1 MTRGTLG
8 WIETGD
14 FDKVPPDL
22 RFSPGRPQYSRL
34 QIQIYRPKYA
44 NGDLKGA
51 SKLITGSL
59 EYQYN
64 VTGKW
69 GAVFVDSGE
78 AVSDIRRSDFKTGT
92 GVGVRWESPVG
103 PIKLDFAVPVADK
116 DEHGLQF
123 YIGLGPEL

>member
-1 MTRGTLG
+1 
-8 WIETGD
+8 
-14 FDKVPPDL
+14 
-22 RFSPGRPQYSRL
+22 
-34 QIQIYRPKYA
+34 
-44 NGDLKGA
+44 
-51 SKLITGSL
+51 
-59 EYQYN
+59 
-64 VTGKW
+64 
-69 GAVFVDSGE
+69 

>member
-1 MTRGTLG
+1 
-8 WIETGD
+8 IA
-14 FDKVPPDL
+14 
-22 RFSPGRPQYSRL
+22 
-34 QIQIYRPKYA
+34 PKYA

-64 VTGKW
+64 VTGKWW

>member
-1 MTRGTLG
+1 QTHFVMSAPDIRHLPSDTGIEVAFAGRSNAGKSSALNTL
-8 WIETGD
+8 TNQ
-14 FDKVPPDL
+14 K
-22 RFSPGRPQYSRL
+22 
-34 QIQIYRPKYA
+34 
-44 NGDLKGA
+44 
-51 SKLITGSL
+51 SL
-59 EYQYN
+59 AR
-64 VTGKW
+64 TL
-69 GAVFVDSGE
+69 FVDSGE